1 VLQSEPALG
10 NRALLWCA
18 AVPGSPRGRWQRF
31 LRRGGGV
38 ILGGMNLGG
47 GVNMGREPPGVDH
60 PVSLAGVPA
69 CVDRF
74 RGLQHAP
81 RLPREEL
88 GTAGGGSRAPR
99 GPLVDPAEALPPP
112 HVAELDAVRQGVLRE
127 ADGAAHAVD
136 LEWALPPLVL
146 EVVLERALH
155 AQQVAEVAAAGGE
168 ERLHAAH
175 GLDADGAR
183 VGGGR
188 RGLAEGLQ
196 GGWRKGG

>member
-1 VLQSEPALG
+1 
-10 NRALLWCA
+10 
-18 AVPGSPRGRWQRF
+18 
-31 LRRGGGV
+31 
-38 ILGGMNLGG
+38 MNLGG
-47 GVNMGREPPGVDH
+47 GMNMGGESPAVDQ

-81 RLPREEL
+81 RVPREEL
-88 GTAGGGSRAPR
+88 RAATGGR
-99 GPLVDPAEALPPP
+99 GALVDPAEALPPP
-112 HVAELDAVRQGVLRE
+112 HVAELDAVGQGVLRE

-136 LEWALPPLVL
+136 LQRALPPLVL

-155 AQQVAEVAAAGGE
+155 ARQVAQVAAAGGE

-188 RGLAEGLQ
+188 GGLAEGLQ
-196 GGWRKGG
+196 GGGGGKGVRSWL